1 MNGKSKI
8 AVVYTGMPLSL
19 VGMVEAALG
28 EALPK
33 EAYTLLSL
41 GNPSII
47 EDAIL
52 NGSPSEQAAQDLVAM
67 YMAAAHQGARV
78 ILNACSSVG
87 DIADM
92 ARPLLNRMGVR
103 LLRIDEDMARS
114 AVRRH
119 RRIGVMATLRSTL
132 APTVRLI
139 ERAAAEEGRKIE
151 LVEMLA
157 DDAFGLPQE
166 ALEEVLVRRAEAGRA
181 LVDCFLLAQGSMA
194 GSEAAIARATLLP
207 VYSSPRY
214 GAEAVARA
222 LNDADSRGDWHES
235 ARA

>member
-1 MNGKSKI
+1 MNGKSRI

-47 EDAIL
+47 EDAIR
-52 NGSPSEQAAQDLVAM
+52 NGSPSEQAARDLVTM

-87 DIADM
+87 DIADT
-92 ARPLLNRMGVR
+92 ARPLLDRMGVR
-103 LLRIDEDMARS
+103 LIRIDEDMARA
-114 AVRRH
+114 AVQRH
-119 RRIGVMATLRSTL
+119 RRIGVLATLRSTL

-139 ERAAAEEGRKIE
+139 ERAAAEEGQKIE

-157 DDAFGLPQE
+157 DDAFGMTQE
-166 ALEEVLVRRAEAGRA
+166 ALERVLVRRAEAGRGQM
-181 LVDCFLLAQGSMA
+181 DCCLLAQGSMA
-194 GSEAAIARATLLP
+194 GCEAAIARATDLP

-222 LNDADSRGDWHES
+222 LRGAGPRRDFYES
-235 ARA
+235 AGA